1 MIRVQRWRSGEV
13 LEGELTCFLEPNLQR
28 NNSGILLLSS
38 CPQGAPLSLSLPP
51 SYSSFFSFSGI
62 IHLLLL
68 HPLTR
73 LSFPQF
79 AEKLDFSRINIP
91 ENSDSVQKQIK
102 LFTLGRIISINNHLQ
117 M

>member
-1 MIRVQRWRSGEV
+1 MEIWGGSGRRTDVFPRTGSPEEQLRDFTV
-13 LEGELTCFLEPNLQR
+13 VFLPTGGT
-28 NNSGILLLSS
+28 S
-38 CPQGAPLSLSLPP
+38 LSLSLPP
-51 SYSSFFSFSGI
+51 SYSSFFSFSCI